1 MQINFFLTMA
11 IAGII
16 PMIVGSIWYNPK
28 VFGNAWMQ
36 TVGVSEEKLREG
48 FNPLLVFGLAYV
60 LSVFIAFALSGIVIH
75 QMGFFGMLQNHFTEE
90 ATQQLFGSVM
100 QTYGNEFRTFKHGAL
115 HGAIAGIGL
124 ALPMVTTNALFERKG
139 FKYIAINSGYWIVCL
154 ILMGGFIC
162 QFADLNS
169 LG

>member
-28 VFGNAWMQ
+28 VLGNAWMQ
-36 TVGVSEEKLREG
+36 AVGTPEEKLREG

-60 LSVFIAFALSGIVIH
+60 LSVFIAFVLSGFVIH
-75 QMGFFGMLQNHFTEE
+75 QMGFFGMLQHHLNEVE
-90 ATQQLFGSVM
+90 TQKFFSDTL
-100 QTYGNEFRTFKHGAL
+100 QTYGNEFRNFSHGAI

-139 FKYIAINSGYWIVCL
+139 FKYIAINSGYWIICL

-162 QFADLNS
+162 QFADLKS
-169 LG
+169 LA